1 MKSVDVKSNTY
12 LDSSKKNNEKGPKF
26 KIDHIVR
33 ISKDKKIFLK
43 KITLHIDLKKF
54 LWLKML
60 KTLFRGAKIY
70 LIMQQEQNL
79 KMHKVLILRI
89 LLKILI

>member
-12 LDSSKKNNEKGPKF
+12 LDSSKKNNGKGPKF

-54 LWLKML
+54 L
-60 KTLFRGAKIY
+60 
-70 LIMQQEQNL
+70 
-79 KMHKVLILRI
+79 
-89 LLKILI
+89 